1 MLYLTFKALHF
12 VALIAWFAG
21 MFYIWRLFVYHAETD
36 SEHVRKT
43 LAVMEHRL
51 YRIIMV
57 PASTATLLF
66 GLATL
71 SQVPALMQSAWIW
84 VKLAFV
90 AGLFALQFL
99 ANHYRKRLGAGER
112 FDSKRFRILNEVPT
126 LILIAVVLLAVF
138 KPF

>member
-12 VALIAWFAG
+12 VALVAWFAG

-36 SEHVRKT
+36 SDAVRET
-43 LAVMEHRL
+43 LAVMEGKL

-57 PASTATLLF
+57 PASVATLCF
-66 GLATL
+66 GLATI
-71 SQVPALMQSAWIW
+71 SQVPTVLQSAWIW
-84 VKLAFV
+84 VKLGFV

-99 ANHYRKRLGAGER
+99 ANRFRKRLAAGER
-112 FDSKRFRILNEVPT
+112 FDSKRFRMLNEVPT
-126 LILIAVVLLAVF
+126 LILIVVVLLAVF